1 MRELPRSAVSSAAM
15 IPVDVAAKRR
25 RSLLQMRR
33 VGWSLVAASVLTA
46 AILVVV
52 LRLAGNQ

>member
-1 MRELPRSAVSSAAM
+1 M